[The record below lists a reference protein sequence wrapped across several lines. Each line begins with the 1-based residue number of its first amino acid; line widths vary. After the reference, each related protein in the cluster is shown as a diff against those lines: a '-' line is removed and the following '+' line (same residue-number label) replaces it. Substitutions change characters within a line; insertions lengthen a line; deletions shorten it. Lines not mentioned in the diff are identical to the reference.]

1 MLAALGP
8 FRFDVTGLP
17 AHEIGRETSGR
28 WPSHDVVGTAP
39 VLEFVGPGTDEVTIN
54 ADLFPS
60 DLHPTGPAQLAAL
73 RAAVRAGST
82 FMFVMANGDVI
93 GRVAVEK
100 VRETG
105 THFRKIN
112 GAQKIS
118 VAITLKATGSRTGGG
133 LGMLFTLF

>member
-1 MLAALGP
+1 
-8 FRFDVTGLP
+8 
-17 AHEIGRETSGR
+17 
-28 WPSHDVVGTAP
+28 
-39 VLEFVGPGTDEVTIN
+39 
-54 ADLFPS
+54 
-60 DLHPTGPAQLAAL
+60 LHPTGPAQLAAL

>member
-1 MLAALGP
+1 MLAGLGP

-17 AHEIGRETSGR
+17 ANQIARETSGR

-39 VLEFVGPGTDEVTIN
+39 VLEFVGPGTDQITIN

-60 DLHPTGPAQLAAL
+60 DLHPSSPAQLAAL
-73 RAAVRAGST
+73 RAAVRAGSS
-82 FMFVMANGDVI
+82 FMFVMASGDVI

-100 VRETG
+100 VKETG
-105 THFRKIN
+105 THFDKRT

-118 VAITLKATGSRTGGG
+118 TSIMLKATGERTGSG

>member
-1 MLAALGP
+1 
-8 FRFDVTGLP
+8 
-17 AHEIGRETSGR
+17 
-28 WPSHDVVGTAP
+28 
-39 VLEFVGPGTDEVTIN
+39 
-54 ADLFPS
+54 
-60 DLHPTGPAQLAAL
+60 
-73 RAAVRAGST
+73 
-82 FMFVMANGDVI
+82 MANGDVI